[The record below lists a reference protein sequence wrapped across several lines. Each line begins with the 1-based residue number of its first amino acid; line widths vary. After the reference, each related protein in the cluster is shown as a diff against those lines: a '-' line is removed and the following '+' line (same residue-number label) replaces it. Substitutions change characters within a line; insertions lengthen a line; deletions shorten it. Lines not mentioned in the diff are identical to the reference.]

1 MDSSGKGSNDFI
13 LNNILQ
19 IFIDYLEHYVKDN
32 NMNMS
37 NIYDNLSFYLNK
49 FYALTT
55 FDYENK
61 NSDFYNPLSR
71 VKSYPIINETE
82 TEFKVRKTI
91 MILFQYVFEIFFS
104 TIDYNR
110 ESFKFYLIEDY
121 KFVNKIQNIN
131 KNQTMN
137 KEFKEEIIKLIN
149 IMMENKNLK
158 INKKEQNCKFFDS
171 PRGCRN
177 GDTCNFKH
185 EGKCEVEIEIEDE
198 GEIKHKKISHFMMN
212 NDI

>member
-1 MDSSGKGSNDFI
+1 MDSQDNCTNDVS

-19 IFIDYLEHYVKDN
+19 IFIGFLEHYTKDTN
-32 NMNMS
+32 LNMTDL
-37 NIYDNLSFYLNK
+37 YDIISFYLEK

-61 NSDFYNPLSR
+61 NNDFYNPLSR

-82 TEFKVRKTI
+82 TEFKTRKTI
-91 MILFQYVFEIFFS
+91 MILFQYVFETFFN
-104 TIDYNR
+104 TIDYDR
-110 ESFKFYLIEDY
+110 ESFKYYLIEDY

-137 KEFKEEIIKLIN
+137 TEFKEEIIKLIN
-149 IMMENKNLK
+149 IMMENKKKN
-158 INKKEQNCKFFDS
+158 IDKKELKCRFFESQRGCKNGDNCKF
-171 PRGCRN
+171 
-177 GDTCNFKH
+177 KH
-185 EGKCEVEIEIEDE
+185 ETE
-198 GEIKHKKISHFMMN
+198 GDIKHKKISHFMMN